1 MKLPS
6 NVVDD
11 SNDDSSA
18 NIKLSKTYF
27 HKTEKS
33 GGFLGRLLG
42 QLIKTRLPLIE
53 NALKTL
59 AKSILIPLE
68 LPTLPTAASVTEAA
82 IHKKTS
88 GSGNTTLTISNEEIK
103 DIMK

>member
-1 MKLPS
+1 MILMMILQL
-6 NVVDD
+6 N
-11 SNDDSSA
+11 NSSA
-18 NIKLSKTYF
+18 NIKLSKTQF

-53 NALKTL
+53 NVLKTL
-59 AKSILIPLE
+59 AKSVLIPLG
-68 LPTLPTAASVTEAA
+68 LTTAASATEAA
-82 IHKKTS
+82 IHKKMS